1 MGPSPVHAQAY
12 DEAACATLRRPI
24 SPSGAEAKG
33 ENEMTLKTR
42 RRQQAGPEPVDAQHI
57 IAVDFQH
64 MPEDKSD
71 ILHGTLDFIVLK
83 TLHAIGPLHGYAIA
97 RRIEQVSAD
106 QLAINQGTLYP
117 ALLKLQQHG
126 WISTK
131 WGASST
137 GRRVKVYSITR
148 RGERQLTAEAADWQ
162 RAAGIVT
169 KFFELSKALK

>member
-1 MGPSPVHAQAY
+1 NP
-12 DEAACATLRRPI
+12 R
-24 SPSGAEAKG
+24 
-33 ENEMTLKTR
+33 
-42 RRQQAGPEPVDAQHI
+42 VDAQHV

-64 MPEDKSD
+64 MSTNKSD

-83 TLHAIGPLHGYAIA
+83 TLHAMGPLHGYAIA
-97 RRIEQVSAD
+97 RRIEQISAD

-131 WGASST
+131 WESSST

-148 RGERQLTAEAADWQ
+148 RGERQLTAKEADWQ

-169 KFFELSKALK
+169 KFYKLSKALR

>member
-1 MGPSPVHAQAY
+1 
-12 DEAACATLRRPI
+12 
-24 SPSGAEAKG
+24 
-33 ENEMTLKTR
+33 
-42 RRQQAGPEPVDAQHI
+42 
-57 IAVDFQH
+57 
-64 MPEDKSD
+64 MPADKSD
-71 ILHGTLDFIVLK
+71 ILHGTFDFIVLK
-83 TLHAIGPLHGYAIA
+83 TLHAMGPLHGYAIA

-126 WISTK
+126 WISAK

-148 RGERQLTAEAADWQ
+148 RGERQLTAEAAEWR

-169 KFFELSKALK
+169 QFFELSKELK

>member
-1 MGPSPVHAQAY
+1 MA
-12 DEAACATLRRPI
+12 R
-24 SPSGAEAKG
+24 
-33 ENEMTLKTR
+33 
-42 RRQQAGPEPVDAQHI
+42 
-57 IAVDFQH
+57 
-64 MPEDKSD
+64 DKAD
-71 ILHGTLDFIVLK
+71 VLHGTLDFMVLK
-83 TLHAIGPLHGYAIA
+83 TLHAMGPLHGYAIA
-97 RRIEQVSAD
+97 RRIEQISAD

-126 WISTK
+126 WISPK

-148 RGERQLTAEAADWQ
+148 RGERQLTAESADWL